1 MSTLTGSKTTTGMS
15 TLFHSNPIL
24 RRMSRTAVR
33 AEENAATY
41 SGIAMKTTFFLVMTL
56 IGMIAQLLVSA
67 ALANAPVW
75 QTFTFKDSFTVS
87 ITLAETVI
95 LAGVTLGGFAA
106 ELLGIFARKTIPV
119 TGSIY
124 SMCEGYFISFLVFK
138 LLKGYEFLGLEA
150 LLITVAVI
158 GVMSWLYSSGII
170 QVNGTFRTVLMSLL
184 LGSVALGVFT
194 FVGSLIPALQPYVLA
209 ATQNPVLAIGI
220 DLIGIAIASLMLVSD
235 FDMIDTCV
243 KQGYAK
249 EYEWSAAFGLVF
261 TVLWLYMKILD
272 LLIRVS
278 GKNKN

>member
-1 MSTLTGSKTTTGMS
+1 MSTLTASKATTGMG
-15 TLFHSNPIL
+15 TLFHTNPIL

-56 IGMIAQLLVSA
+56 IGMIAQLLVGA
-67 ALANAPVW
+67 ALANEPVW

-87 ITLAETVI
+87 ITLTETLI
-95 LAGVTLGGFAA
+95 LAGAVLGGFAA
-106 ELLGIFARKTIPV
+106 ELIGIFARKTIPV
-119 TGSIY
+119 TGSLY
-124 SMCEGYFISFLVFK
+124 AMCEGYFISFMVFK

-158 GVMSWLYSSGII
+158 GVMSWLYTSGIV

-194 FVGSLIPALQPYVLA
+194 FVGSLIPAFQPLMLSMA
-209 ATQNPVLAIGI
+209 ENPAIAIGM
-220 DLIGIAIASLMLVSD
+220 DLIGIAIASLMLISD
-235 FDMIDTCV
+235 FAMIDDCV
-243 KQGYAK
+243 KQGFAK
-249 EYEWSAAFGLVF
+249 EYEWSAAFGLIF

-272 LLIRVS
+272 LLIRIT